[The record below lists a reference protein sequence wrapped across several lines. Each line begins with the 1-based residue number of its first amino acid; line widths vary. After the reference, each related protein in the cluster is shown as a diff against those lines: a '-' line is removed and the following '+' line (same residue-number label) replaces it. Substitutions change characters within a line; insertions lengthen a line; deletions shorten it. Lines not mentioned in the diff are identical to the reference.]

1 MNYNSQN
8 CGSPWATQ
16 SVFVGPVPVC
26 FKPGDS
32 VVPVPAPK
40 DALLGSSK
48 IWAKYRLVTST
59 GVCTGTYDPGVNN
72 LLDQC
77 TMNMFNTSYN
87 PENKL
92 DTTTNYD
99 NKDFFTNV
107 KSNKKCKFTP
117 KH

>member
-1 MNYNSQN
+1 MNNNSQN
-8 CGSPWATQ
+8 CENAWATQ

-40 DALLGSSK
+40 DAPQGASEM
-48 IWAKYRLVTST
+48 WAKYRLVTST
-59 GVCTGTYDPGVNN
+59 GVCTGIYDPGVNN
-72 LLDQC
+72 LLDEC

-87 PENKL
+87 P
-92 DTTTNYD
+92 D
-99 NKDFFTNV
+99 NDLNTKDEKESFTNV
-107 KSNKKCKFTP
+107 KENKKCKFTP

>member
-8 CGSPWATQ
+8 CGSPDADKA
-16 SVFVGPVPVC
+16 VYVGPIQIC
-26 FKPGDS
+26 FKNGDS

-40 DALLGSSK
+40 DAPLGSSPM
-48 IWAKYRLVTST
+48 WAQYKLVTSI
-59 GVCTGTYDPGVNN
+59 GVCSGTYDPGVNN

-87 PENKL
+87 P
-92 DTTTNYD
+92 D
-99 NKDFFTNV
+99 NNLSMKDKKESFTNI
-107 KSNKKCKFTP
+107 KQNKKCKFTP